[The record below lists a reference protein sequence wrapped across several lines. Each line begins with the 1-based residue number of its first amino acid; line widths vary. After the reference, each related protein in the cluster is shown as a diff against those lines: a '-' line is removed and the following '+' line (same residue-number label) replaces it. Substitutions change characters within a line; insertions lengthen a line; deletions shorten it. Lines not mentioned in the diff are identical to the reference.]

1 MFQVNHIFEEIQ
13 SKEKFPECDGNPV
26 KEFEKAKLVS
36 NDANY
41 KEVDITYHIYVSF
54 KEFD

>member
-13 SKEKFPECDGNPV
+13 SKEKFPEFDGNPV